1 MIVLKKIFMI
11 VIMKIAT
18 IKIVFIITDTV
29 EVCALSIGSGTQ
41 LVLLLR
47 LHPEQKKTDKGEKLY
62 QGKYLLSSHLRF

>member
-1 MIVLKKIFMI
+1 MIII
-11 VIMKIAT
+11 IKIAT

-47 LHPEQKKTDKGEKLY
+47 LHPEQKETDEGEKLH
-62 QGKYLLSSHLRF
+62 QEKYFLSSHLRF

>member
-1 MIVLKKIFMI
+1 MI
-11 VIMKIAT
+11 VIIKIAT

-47 LHPEQKKTDKGEKLY
+47 LHPEQKKKTDKGEKLH
-62 QGKYLLSSHLRF
+62 QEKYLLSSHLRF